1 MRQTIEIFWCILIV
15 CILIRWQWTW
25 INMKPFFFSWWVLS
39 KREIY
44 IVEGP
49 KQYKSSMDLFS
60 SSGKARGSKSPLYL
74 HLRAHLS
81 STLKKKGSYICAASI
96 KTWYTTFMRTL
107 FGNDF
112 SFSFSFFIIFFKNFV
127 GNVLNYTYKLKIWEK
142 VGRKW
147 GFKSIHKN

>member
-1 MRQTIEIFWCILIV
+1 MYFDTLTVNLNQHET
-15 CILIRWQWTW
+15 
-25 INMKPFFFSWWVLS
+25 FFFSWWVLS

-81 STLKKKGSYICAASI
+81 STLKKKRILYLCCIHQNMIYHLHAN
-96 KTWYTTFMRTL
+96 TFWKQ
-107 FGNDF
+107 
-112 SFSFSFFIIFFKNFV
+112 FFFFFFFFYNFF
-127 GNVLNYTYKLKIWEK
+127 LKFCWKCTKLYL
-142 VGRKW
+142 
-147 GFKSIHKN
+147 